1 MEKQEMVRME
11 ILDPSD
17 NESETNI
24 SDSQEKST
32 YDVNDH
38 SEQME
43 QPQLDNLAAEI
54 TQNETDRETEKDN
67 FKISAAVEKLDET
80 IETTLD
86 VIATIPENE
95 CAYNDIEQRRRSID
109 VKGEQIVLVESLS
122 QRNLELQRTIIQ
134 LEAHLEQTSQA
145 AKFKIMQ
152 ESTNAKTLI
161 KLHHEN
167 EQLAEALMKSEK
179 MKRKFEAE
187 VSILRLRQDALM
199 GILKTLIEN
208 HID

>member
-1 MEKQEMVRME
+1 
-11 ILDPSD
+11 
-17 NESETNI
+17 
-24 SDSQEKST
+24 
-32 YDVNDH
+32 
-38 SEQME
+38 
-43 QPQLDNLAAEI
+43 
-54 TQNETDRETEKDN
+54 
-67 FKISAAVEKLDET
+67 
-80 IETTLD
+80 
-86 VIATIPENE
+86 
-95 CAYNDIEQRRRSID
+95 
-109 VKGEQIVLVESLS
+109 
-122 QRNLELQRTIIQ
+122 
-134 LEAHLEQTSQA
+134 
-145 AKFKIMQ
+145 MQ